1 MCVCVCVCVC
11 ECACFFKKNFLEFF
25 VIFFSKKI
33 FYLLIKMF

>member
-1 MCVCVCVCVC
+1 MCVCVSARVSLNKF
-11 ECACFFKKNFLEFF
+11 CFWFF